1 MSCLQAALWLESKS
15 NLASCWCPLS
25 TSQTYE
31 QLLYVYFD
39 VCHCLGGRDVS
50 IAGFGVF
57 ERRTRAASTG
67 RNPKTGE
74 ALQLEASATAGFR
87 ISAAFKK
94 QVKEG
99 K

>member
-1 MSCLQAALWLESKS
+1 
-15 NLASCWCPLS
+15 
-25 TSQTYE
+25 
-31 QLLYVYFD
+31 
-39 VCHCLGGRDVS
+39 VS
-50 IAGFGVF
+50 INGFGVF

-87 ISAAFKK
+87 VSAAFKK

>member
-1 MSCLQAALWLESKS
+1 MINCHF
-15 NLASCWCPLS
+15 
-25 TSQTYE
+25 
-31 QLLYVYFD
+31 VYFD
-39 VCHCLGGRDVS
+39 VSQWPGGRDVS
-50 IAGFGVF
+50 INGFGVF

-87 ISAAFKK
+87 VSAAFKK